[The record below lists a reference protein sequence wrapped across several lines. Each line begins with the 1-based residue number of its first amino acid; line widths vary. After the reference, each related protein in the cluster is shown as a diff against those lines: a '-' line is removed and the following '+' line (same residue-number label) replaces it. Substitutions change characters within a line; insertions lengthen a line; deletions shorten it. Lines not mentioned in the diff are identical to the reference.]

1 MANAIIKVEGLSKR
15 YVLQH
20 NRTERYM
27 TFRDML
33 TSGFRKSASVS
44 KSDFWALNNVSF
56 DVQAGDRVGIVG
68 RNGAGKSTLLKI
80 LSRIVDPTKGR
91 IEING
96 RLASLLEV
104 GTGFHPELSG
114 RENVFLNGSILGM
127 SRNEIARKFDE
138 IVAFAEV
145 GKFIDTPVK
154 RYSSGM
160 YVRLAF
166 AVAAH
171 LEPEILVVDEVLA
184 VGDSEFQKK
193 CIGKM
198 KEVSS
203 DGRTILFV
211 SHNMAAVQN
220 LCNKSIFLKHGELV
234 DYGDTSLILP
244 KYLKSTDQGS
254 SVDLRSRADRSGSGL
269 IRFTSFDVCDSK
281 GEQLLTPQTG
291 QDVMLRFAFE
301 KNGEVNRLH
310 LAVGIDDEYGTRIT
324 HLSNEVTN
332 QIFEKVEKDQHYI
345 HIHIPQLPLKNGSYS
360 FTLYSTVNGELAD
373 YIQNAGSFFVESGD
387 FYGTGKLPPEGQ
399 GNFLLKHHFTLS

>member
-127 SRNEIARKFDE
+127 SRSEIARKFEE

-254 SVDLRSRADRSGSGL
+254 SVDLRSRADRSGSGH

-345 HIHIPQLPLKNGSYS
+345 QILIPQLPLKNGSYS